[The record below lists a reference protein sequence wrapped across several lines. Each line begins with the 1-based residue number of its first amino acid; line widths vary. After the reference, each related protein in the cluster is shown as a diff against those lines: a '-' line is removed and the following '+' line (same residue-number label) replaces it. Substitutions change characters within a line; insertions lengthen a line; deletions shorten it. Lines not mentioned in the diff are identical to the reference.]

1 MTTPL
6 SRRTTANEIATQQEK
21 TVDETNN
28 AYSMVLNLSYAN
40 LTQDVSS
47 AVRRHNLLYRD
58 TREKCW
64 CDYYQHHGTAASI
77 GDWLYI

>member
-6 SRRTTANEIATQQEK
+6 SRNTTANEIATQQEK
-21 TVDETNN
+21 NVDETNN
-28 AYSMVLNLSYAN
+28 AYSIVLNLSYAN

-47 AVRRHNLLYRD
+47 AVPRHNLLYHD

-64 CDYYQHHGTAASI
+64 CDYYQHYGTAALAI
-77 GDWLYI
+77 GF